1 MASMAAKL
9 ENMRMLLGR
18 STHGHALGP
27 PAPPDPNPTNQGT
40 SGQRG
45 PAAHGLRK
53 PTISLA
59 GMPHDSSAH
68 SRIPA
73 TS

>member
-1 MASMAAKL
+1 MASMATQL
-9 ENMRMLLGR
+9 ENVRMLLGR

-27 PAPPDPNPTNQGT
+27 PAPPDPN
-40 SGQRG
+40 QRHCT
-45 PAAHGLRK
+45 AKRASSSHGLRK